1 MSSAPFPLSL
11 WHAIVRGYLRL
22 IEPLIDWCVRRG
34 IAPNTLTV
42 LGTLMCVL
50 TAVMFGAGWIVAAGW
65 TLGLTAFFDV
75 IDGAVARK
83 SGTATVFGAFFDST
97 LDRVADAFLFGGL
110 AWFFATPGPSQSPW
124 MVGVALVAVSAVQIT
139 SYTRAKADALGV
151 DLKGVGALERPERI
165 TLLAAPQAFFGL
177 ALNGWV
183 LRSVVILL
191 AVSAVVTVVQR
202 VRAVARAT
210 GGASRPGPP

>member
-1 MSSAPFPLSL
+1 MSTAPFPRSL

-22 IEPLIDWCVRRG
+22 IEPLIDWCVRHRVS
-34 IAPNTLTV
+34 PNTLTV
-42 LGTLMCVL
+42 LGTLMCVIV
-50 TAVMFGAGWIVAAGW
+50 AAMFAAGWIVAAGW

-75 IDGAVARK
+75 IDGAVARR
-83 SGTATVFGAFFDST
+83 SGTATLFGAFFDST

-110 AWFFATPGPSQSPW
+110 AWFFAAPGPYQSMW
-124 MVGVALVAVSAVQIT
+124 MVAVALVAVSAVQIT

-165 TLLAAPQAFFGL
+165 TILAAPQAFFGL

-191 AVSAVVTVVQR
+191 ALSAVVTVVQR
-202 VRAVARAT
+202 VRAVAVAT
-210 GGASRPGPP
+210 RGRTG

>member
-1 MSSAPFPLSL
+1 
-11 WHAIVRGYLRL
+11 
-22 IEPLIDWCVRRG
+22 
-34 IAPNTLTV
+34 
-42 LGTLMCVL
+42 
-50 TAVMFGAGWIVAAGW
+50 
-65 TLGLTAFFDV
+65 
-75 IDGAVARK
+75 
-83 SGTATVFGAFFDST
+83 
-97 LDRVADAFLFGGL
+97 
-110 AWFFATPGPSQSPW
+110 

-177 ALNGWV
+177 SLNGWV

-210 GGASRPGPP
+210 QNAAP

>member
-1 MSSAPFPLSL
+1 VSTAPFPISV

-22 IEPLIDWCVRRG
+22 IEPLIDWCVRRR
-34 IAPNTLTV
+34 ISPNTLTV
-42 LGTLMCVL
+42 LGTLMCVI

-83 SGTATVFGAFFDST
+83 SGTASVFGAFFDST

-110 AWFFATPGPSQSPW
+110 AWFFATPGPYQSTW

-210 GGASRPGPP
+210 QNMAP